1 MVKYLFKRLLLMIP
15 IVMIT
20 SFIIYGA
27 MNMTGGDPALAL
39 APDNASE
46 AQIELIREELGLN
59 DPFMVRY
66 FKYMGGMLKGDLGT
80 SYITKKDVFKTYMQR
95 LPATMELAGASVFIA
110 VLIAIPL
117 GIYTAIHQNTW
128 KDNGGMVFA
137 LFGVSMPNFWLGLM
151 LVLLFSLKLKWL
163 PSSGRQGFQSIILPA
178 LTVGMGL
185 AALITRTTRSSMLD
199 VLRQDYMRTARAKG
213 ANEKRVIFKHGLKN
227 ALIPI
232 ITVVG
237 MQLSNVLTGSVLA
250 ETVFAW
256 PGIGRLI
263 FDSISK
269 RDIPMVTGAIILS
282 GVLMSI
288 MNVLIDFVYAFF
300 DPRIKTQYVKKGG

>member
-1 MVKYLFKRLLLMIP
+1 MIP

-151 LVLLFSLKLKWL
+151 LVLLFSLKLKCL
-163 PSSGRQGFQSIILPA
+163 PSDRKS
-178 LTVGMGL
+178 TV
-185 AALITRTTRSSMLD
+185 
-199 VLRQDYMRTARAKG
+199 
-213 ANEKRVIFKHGLKN
+213 
-227 ALIPI
+227 
-232 ITVVG
+232 
-237 MQLSNVLTGSVLA
+237 
-250 ETVFAW
+250 
-256 PGIGRLI
+256 
-263 FDSISK
+263 
-269 RDIPMVTGAIILS
+269 
-282 GVLMSI
+282 
-288 MNVLIDFVYAFF
+288 
-300 DPRIKTQYVKKGG
+300 